1 MTTADFFPTPSVSL
15 INDKPA
21 TTSLAIAEHF
31 GKPHDRVLKDIRN
44 LCGNCPETFSAV
56 NFDGAEYTDEQG
68 KRRPMFIVYFDG
80 FILLV
85 MGYTGKKA
93 LSMKLAYI
101 AAFNAMR
108 EQLENQSLQKMQQLP
123 ASDAPITPDQQCT
136 LQALVKARVESIPK
150 AERPKGLYPQ
160 IWSRFNNHFR
170 IARYCQLPQSRLS
183 EAIEYLTR
191 MDLAPALP
199 ASAPLPAPKQD
210 NVPAWDEMPVP
221 ADMDKRRARI
231 CRELYELQE
240 KFGMLVNDIR
250 ICLNPGGRLL
260 RLPPELD
267 NAYETL
273 DALNRV
279 ATGGAYTARQA
290 ILSAY
295 QIGKGLKFV

>member
-1 MTTADFFPTPSVSL
+1 MTAADMLTIPTVSL
-15 INDKPA
+15 VDNRPA
-21 TTSLAIAEHF
+21 TTSVHIAAHF
-31 GKPHDRVLKDIRN
+31 EKRHTDVMRSIRN
-44 LCGNCPETFSAV
+44 LCSDLPTDVRERNFALTFRTVAGPNNSERQEE
-56 NFDGAEYTDEQG
+56 FFT
-68 KRRPMFIVYFDG
+68 VYFDG

-93 LSMKLAYI
+93 LNMKLAYI

-108 EQLENQSLQKMQQLP
+108 SELEHRGEPVNTSTLPASLQSELHALVDAKLSAFPRAVQGRARSEIWTRFNRHFKIARYAQLP
-123 ASDAPITPDQQCT
+123 AEQMPEARDYLIEMEVR
-136 LQALVKARVESIPK
+136 ALT
-150 AERPKGLYPQ
+150 G
-160 IWSRFNNHFR
+160 
-170 IARYCQLPQSRLS
+170 
-183 EAIEYLTR
+183 
-191 MDLAPALP
+191 LP

-210 NVPAWDEMPVP
+210 NVPAWDEMPMP

-250 ICLNPGGRLL
+250 ICLHPGGRLL

-273 DALNRV
+273 AALNRG

-290 ILSAY
+290 IYSAY

>member
-1 MTTADFFPTPSVSL
+1 MSNLVVAVTLVDGQPRVSSLDIADKFS
-15 INDKPA
+15 
-21 TTSLAIAEHF
+21 
-31 GKPHDRVLKDIRN
+31 KPHNDVLKIIRRIISD
-44 LCGNCPETFSAV
+44 LPVDFGQGNFSQSSYR
-56 NFDGAEYTDEQG
+56 NGQG
-68 KRRPMFIVYFDG
+68 KEQPCYQLTRDAFSLLAMG
-80 FILLV
+80 F
-85 MGYTGKKA
+85 TGKKA
-93 LSMKLAYI
+93 LEWKVKYI
-101 AAFNAMR
+101 EAFNAMER
-108 EQLENQSLQKMQQLP
+108 ALHHNAIPLEAASALP
-123 ASDAPITPDQQCT
+123 AS
-136 LQALVKARVESIPK
+136 LQSELHALVDAKLSAFPRAIQGRARSE
-150 AERPKGLYPQ
+150 
-160 IWSRFNNHFR
+160 IWTRFNRHFK
-170 IARYCQLPQSRLS
+170 IARYAQLPPARMP
-183 EAIEYLTR
+183 EARDYLIEMEVR
-191 MDLAPALP
+191 ALASLP

-221 ADMDKRRARI
+221 ADLDKRRARI

-290 ILSAY
+290 IYSAY